1 MTDDR
6 PDRRGPAPEARPP
19 DDPQAS
25 HDPGAARDAPA
36 AEDPPAAVG
45 RGGRRRD
52 QAVALGWLVAIWLLL
67 WGDLSWGNLLGGLV
81 VGAAVLIFFPLPP
94 VTFGGRLRPGP
105 LLVLAVTF
113 VGELVSASVHVAA
126 VAVRPGCRP
135 RGAVI
140 AAPLRVRTD
149 LNLAL
154 TAELVSLVPGT
165 LILDVDRDRG
175 VLYVHVLDV
184 RRPEDLTAS
193 RERVLAAERRI
204 VRAVGSAEEV
214 RQLGVEP
221 VEPVDRRNPE

>member
-6 PDRRGPAPEARPP
+6 PGRPAGGGPTPEARPP
-19 DDPQAS
+19 DEPRTAHDPQVPDDGPS
-25 HDPGAARDAPA
+25 AAG
-36 AEDPPAAVG
+36 G

-52 QAVALGWLVAIWLLL
+52 RAVTLGWLVLIWLLL
-67 WGDLSWGNLLGGLV
+67 WGEITWANLLGGLV

-94 VTFGGRLRPGP
+94 VTFGGRLRAGA
-105 LLVLAVTF
+105 LLILAVTF
-113 VGELVSASVHVAA
+113 VGELVTASVHVAA
-126 VAVRPGCRP
+126 IAVRPGYQP
-135 RGAVI
+135 RGAII
-140 AAPLRVRTD
+140 AVPLRIGTD

-184 RRPEDLTAS
+184 RRPGDLTDS
-193 RERVLAAERRI
+193 RDRVLAAERRI

-214 RQLGVEP
+214 RRLT
-221 VEPVDRRNPE
+221 VEPVDRRKPT